1 MKKKTTKT
9 ENRSRRKSVES
20 RGKIDRINHDERTV
34 QLSLPIAEIVAGV
47 NDAVERVAGEDRP
60 PGHEGAHRRG
70 GRAARWQALRAPG
83 GPASAAMGRSG
94 ESRGVLREEGSVQEA
109 TRAEH
114 RWRGASSRTH
124 GVLPE
129 RRSDATGGL
138 SPGGPRRLDA
148 RLYEKAVD
156 GVCDGYGIRKSSV
169 SRHWKAISTK
179 KLEELMERPL
189 GDLDLVAILID
200 GVNFNDHVL
209 AVSLGVSSDGSK
221 HVLGLWQG
229 ATENTQIVK
238 ELLADMIRRGLDT
251 DRQYLFVLDGAKA
264 LHKAVTSVFG
274 ENAVIQRCQV
284 HKQRNV
290 LSHLPKRYH
299 FQIRSRLRI
308 AWDMTSYPDAKEELE
323 KLLDELKEIN
333 DSAAR
338 SLQEGFEET
347 LTLHRLGIPPRLRR
361 SLRSTNLIESCFSVT
376 RKFFR
381 NVKNWKN
388 GNMVQR
394 WGGTM
399 LLEAE
404 KRFRRVKGYRS
415 MQSVV
420 AAIRNPKVA
429 LVEKSA

>member
-1 MKKKTTKT
+1 
-9 ENRSRRKSVES
+9 
-20 RGKIDRINHDERTV
+20 
-34 QLSLPIAEIVAGV
+34 
-47 NDAVERVAGEDRP
+47 
-60 PGHEGAHRRG
+60 
-70 GRAARWQALRAPG
+70 
-83 GPASAAMGRSG
+83 
-94 ESRGVLREEGSVQEA
+94 
-109 TRAEH
+109 
-114 RWRGASSRTH
+114 
-124 GVLPE
+124 
-129 RRSDATGGL
+129 
-138 SPGGPRRLDA
+138 
-148 RLYEKAVD
+148 
-156 GVCDGYGIRKSSV
+156 
-169 SRHWKAISTK
+169 
-179 KLEELMERPL
+179 MERPL

-209 AVSLGVSSDGSK
+209 AVSLGVSSDGST
-221 HVLGLWQG
+221 HVLGLWQD